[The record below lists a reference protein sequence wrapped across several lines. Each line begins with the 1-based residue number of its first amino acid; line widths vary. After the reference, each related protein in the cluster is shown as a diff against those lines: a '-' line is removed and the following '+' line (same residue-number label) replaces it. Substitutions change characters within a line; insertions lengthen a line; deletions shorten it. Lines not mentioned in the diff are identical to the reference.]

1 MGKRGRIIRKLL
13 RFTGRIPTRYKLL
26 YPFWLSSQLSV
37 THEEAA
43 FPHLPAAFDGF
54 VIAYAS
60 DIHYGPFLKRDRAED
75 LAQRL
80 NAMQADLILLGG
92 DYGEDTATAIELF
105 HVMPALQAPYG
116 VIAAIGNH
124 DRMGSNDAFEKLLSR
139 MKDWGADPLLNDA
152 RIIQKDD
159 ASLCICATDDIREGD
174 PDFAPLFSQ
183 AKDSNFVL
191 YAPHSPDILPV
202 AFQQKHFDFDLV
214 LTGHTHGGQVTLFGR
229 TLHSS
234 SRYGDRYRSGW
245 LKEEGKR
252 IFVSNGVGTSLL
264 PVRLGA
270 PAQIHRITL
279 KRAK

>member
-1 MGKRGRIIRKLL
+1 
-13 RFTGRIPTRYKLL
+13 
-26 YPFWLSSQLSV
+26 
-37 THEEAA
+37 
-43 FPHLPAAFDGF
+43 
-54 VIAYAS
+54 
-60 DIHYGPFLKRDRAED
+60 
-75 LAQRL
+75 
-80 NAMQADLILLGG
+80 
-92 DYGEDTATAIELF
+92 
-105 HVMPALQAPYG
+105 
-116 VIAAIGNH
+116 
-124 DRMGSNDAFEKLLSR
+124 